1 MGALSRLGLRG
12 SPLRIH
18 VPHLDQT
25 QGPPLDVRDAVVV
38 GCDGAE
44 DSYGALRFAAA
55 EASVRSV
62 RLVVLATYLHPV
74 DPDLE
79 ESGRSDAVLAEHAT
93 TAARQALCRALTA
106 GEQQLPAHEIVSE
119 PGLPAHVLL
128 TRCGQ
133 AQLLVLGTHQR
144 HLLSRLLHGPSTSGD
159 LIHHG
164 SVPVVVVP
172 PAWVASTGRSDGPE

>member
-12 SPLRIH
+12 GASRIH
-18 VPHLDQT
+18 VPHVDQT
-25 QGPPLDVRDAVVV
+25 LGPPLDVRDAVVV
-38 GCDGAE
+38 GCDGVD
-44 DSYGALRFAAA
+44 DSFGALRFAAS
-55 EASVRSV
+55 EAGVRSV

-79 ESGRSDAVLAEHAT
+79 TSGRSNAVLSEHAT
-93 TAARQALCRALTA
+93 KAARRALCRALA
-106 GEQQLPAHEIVSE
+106 LDEHQLPAHEIVSE

-144 HLLSRLLHGPSTSGD
+144 HLVSRLLHGPSTSAD

-172 PAWVASTGRSDGPE
+172 PAWVASSGGADGPE